1 MQEVG
6 DLVELCRSKGL
17 RITPQRLAVFRVLA
31 EGDGHPSVEEVWDY
45 VRAGLP
51 TVSLKTVYEALH
63 ELEAVGEIRLA
74 RFGTGSWR
82 VELNPVHHHGH
93 LVCDRCGAV
102 CDVEADYPNLVV
114 PRSQRRHFVVGRA
127 EVVFAG
133 LCDSC
138 AEGRNQAV
146 DRQTAKKEKD

>member
-6 DLVELCRSKGL
+6 GVVELCRSKGL
-17 RITPQRLAVFRVLA
+17 RVTPQRLAVFQVLA
-31 EGDGHPSVEEVWDY
+31 ESDGHLSVEEVWDH

-51 TVSLKTVYEALH
+51 TVSLKTVYDALH

-74 RFGTGSWR
+74 RFGSGSWR
-82 VELNPVHHHGH
+82 VERDPAHHHGH

-102 CDVEADYPNLVV
+102 CDVEADYPTPVV
-114 PRSQRRHFVVGRA
+114 PPGQPGHFLVGRA

-133 LCDSC
+133 LCDGC
-138 AEGRNQAV
+138 AEERIPAV
-146 DRQTAKKEKD
+146 DH

>member
-1 MQEVG
+1 MQGVVA
-6 DLVELCRSKGL
+6 LVELCRAKGL

-31 EGDGHPSVEEVWDY
+31 ENDGHLSVEEVWDY
-45 VRAGLP
+45 VRVELP
-51 TVSLKTVYEALH
+51 TVSLKTIYEALH

-93 LVCDRCGAV
+93 LVCDKCGAV
-102 CDVEADYPNLVV
+102 CDVEADYPNLIMS
-114 PRSQRRHFVVGRA
+114 PSQQHHYVVGRA

-138 AEGRNQAV
+138 AGGPKQAV
-146 DRQTAKKEKD
+146 DR

>member
-1 MQEVG
+1 MQGVVA
-6 DLVELCRSKGL
+6 LVEIYRSKGL
-17 RITPQRLAVFRVLA
+17 RVTPQRLAVFRVLD
-31 EGDGHPSVEEVWDY
+31 ERGGHLSVEEVWDN
-45 VRAGLP
+45 VRAELP

-63 ELEAVGEIRLA
+63 ELEAIGEIRLA

-82 VELNPVHHHGH
+82 VELDPIHHHGH
-93 LVCDRCGAV
+93 LVCDRCEAV

-114 PRSQRRHFVVGRA
+114 PPGQQSHFVIGRA

-138 AEGRNQAV
+138 AEGPNQAI
-146 DRQTAKKEKD
+146 DR

>member
-6 DLVELCRSKGL
+6 GLVELCRSKGL

-31 EGDGHPSVEEVWDY
+31 ESDGHLSVEEVWDY

-82 VELNPVHHHGH
+82 VELKPDHHHGH

-102 CDVEADYPNLVV
+102 CDVKADYPNLVV
-114 PRSQRRHFVVGRA
+114 PRSQRRRFVVGRA
-127 EVVFAG
+127 EVLFAG

-138 AEGRNQAV
+138 AGG
-146 DRQTAKKEKD
+146 

>member
-1 MQEVG
+1 MQGVVA
-6 DLVELCRSKGL
+6 LVELCRSKGL
-17 RITPQRLAVFRVLA
+17 RITRQCLEVFRVLA
-31 EGDGHPSVEEVWDY
+31 ESDGHPSVEEVWDH

-63 ELEAVGEIRLA
+63 ELEAIGEIRLA
-74 RFGTGSWR
+74 RLGTGSWR

-93 LVCDRCGAV
+93 LVCDKCEAV
-102 CDVEADYPNLVV
+102 CDVEADYPNLVL
-114 PRSQRRHFVVGRA
+114 PASQRRHYVIGRA

-138 AEGRNQAV
+138 AGDENQAV
-146 DRQTAKKEKD
+146 DR

>member
-1 MQEVG
+1 ME
-6 DLVELCRSKGL
+6 S
-17 RITPQRLAVFRVLA
+17 
-31 EGDGHPSVEEVWDY
+31 DGHPSVEEVWDH

-63 ELEAVGEIRLA
+63 ELEAIGEIRLA

-93 LVCDRCGAV
+93 LVCDKCGAV

-114 PRSQRRHFVVGRA
+114 PAKPAAPLRDRTSRSGICGVLRQLCRRTEPG
-127 EVVFAG
+127 G
-133 LCDSC
+133 
-138 AEGRNQAV
+138 
-146 DRQTAKKEKD
+146 

>member
-1 MQEVG
+1 MQGVVA
-6 DLVELCRSKGL
+6 LVELCRRNGL

-31 EGDGHPSVEEVWDY
+31 ESNGHLSVEEVWDS
-45 VRAGLP
+45 VRAGMP

-82 VELNPVHHHGH
+82 VELDPVHQHGH
-93 LVCDRCGAV
+93 LVCDSCEAV
-102 CDVEADYPNLVV
+102 SDVEADYPNLVV
-114 PRSQRRHFVVGRA
+114 PRSQRRHFVLGRA

-146 DRQTAKKEKD
+146 DR

>member
-1 MQEVG
+1 MQGVG
-6 DLVELCRSKGL
+6 NLVEMCRSRGL
-17 RITPQRLAVFRVLA
+17 RVTPQRLAVFGVLA
-31 EGDGHPSVEEVWDY
+31 ESDGHLSVEEVWDK

-63 ELEAVGEIRLA
+63 ELEAVGEIRLS

-82 VELNPVHHHGH
+82 VELHPDHHHGH

-102 CDVEADYPNLVV
+102 CDVEADYPNVVV

-138 AEGRNQAV
+138 ARTELGA
-146 DRQTAKKEKD
+146 

>member
-1 MQEVG
+1 
-6 DLVELCRSKGL
+6 VELCRARGL

-31 EGDGHPSVEEVWDY
+31 ESDGHLSVEEVWDY
-45 VRAGLP
+45 VRVELP

-82 VELNPVHHHGH
+82 VELNPVRHHGH
-93 LVCDRCGAV
+93 LVCDKCGAV
-102 CDVEADYPNLVV
+102 CDVEADYPNLVTS
-114 PRSQRRHFVVGRA
+114 PSQGHHYVVGRA

-138 AEGRNQAV
+138 AVGRKQAV
-146 DRQTAKKEKD
+146 DR

>member
-1 MQEVG
+1 MQGVG
-6 DLVELCRSKGL
+6 DLVEVCRSRGL

-31 EGDGHPSVEEVWDY
+31 ESDSHPSVEAVWDD
-45 VRAGLP
+45 VRADLP

-82 VELNPVHHHGH
+82 VELKPAHHHGH
-93 LVCDRCGAV
+93 LVCDQCGEV

-114 PRSQRRHFVVGRA
+114 PPSQRRHFVIGRA
-127 EVVFAG
+127 DVVFAG

-138 AEGRNQAV
+138 ASTEPG
-146 DRQTAKKEKD
+146 D